1 MKENTRFKLHPFG
14 YQIPS
19 SVLVEDQYMIPVLFL
34 KLKNNFHIY
43 QSETYAV
50 LDTFPAEMCRLPKD
64 MY

>member
-1 MKENTRFKLHPFG
+1 MKENTGFRLHPFG

-19 SVLVEDQYMIPVLFL
+19 SVLVEDQYMILALFF
-34 KLKNNFHIY
+34 KLKNNFYIY

-50 LDTFPAEMCRLPKD
+50 LDTFPAEMCRLAKD